1 MTRSRIKK
9 FLLMTIGVVIY
20 AASISLFLD
29 PNSLAPGGVSGI
41 SIILSKIT
49 PMETGTLIL
58 LINIPILIAG
68 AWRFGLKFICSTVYC
83 TVLSSILIN
92 ILSHGG
98 AVTND
103 RLLAALAG
111 GGLIALGLGLI
122 FKNGATTGGMDI
134 IVKFLRLKYPYM
146 KTGSIFLLAD
156 SMVVFLSA
164 FVFKDVDVALYA
176 ALVVFVNSF
185 LLDVVLYGRDSA
197 KLIYII
203 SDQSEAIARRLLEEL
218 EIGVTYVHAEGA
230 YSGKDKK
237 VIMCVMRKQLSHKAE
252 DIIKEEDPQSFMI
265 VSSATEIFGEGYKNL
280 FSDKL

>member
-20 AASISLFLD
+20 AAAISLFLD

-58 LINIPILIAG
+58 LFNIPILIAG

-83 TVLSSILIN
+83 TVLSSVLIN
-92 ILSHGG
+92 ILSYAG

-146 KTGSIFLLAD
+146 KTGSIFLVAD
-156 SMVVFLSA
+156 SLVVFLSA

-203 SDQSEAIARRLLEEL
+203 SDRSEHIARRLLEEL

-237 VIMCVMRKQLSHKAE
+237 VIMCVMRKHLSHKAE

-280 FSDKL
+280 FNEKL

>member
-20 AASISLFLD
+20 AAAISLFLD

-49 PMETGTLIL
+49 PIETGTLIL
-58 LINIPILIAG
+58 LFNIPILIAG

-83 TVLSSILIN
+83 TVLSSVLIN
-92 ILSHGG
+92 ILSYAGT
-98 AVTND
+98 VTND

-146 KTGSIFLLAD
+146 KTGSIFLVAD
-156 SMVVFLSA
+156 SLVVFLSA

-203 SDQSEAIARRLLEEL
+203 SDRSEHIARRLLEEL

-237 VIMCVMRKQLSHKAE
+237 VIMCVMRKHLSHKAE

-280 FSDKL
+280 FGEKL